1 MNWLQFIE
9 SLVRSLAWPV
19 TVFALVFLLRTPLR
33 QVLLTLTSLRY
44 KDLELDFG
52 RELKQLEEKA
62 RSIDITPAQPK
73 SLFANKDSS
82 QLINDAAKLTQ
93 EFPQAAVAIG
103 WQAIEDELASAIMRL
118 AISPDPPSHGSAA
131 KNVQL
136 LREHGVI
143 DEATVELLNRMR
155 KLRNMA
161 VHHTNNGATVT
172 SSDAAEFLALA
183 GGVAERLR
191 ALRRP

>member
-33 QVLLTLTSLRY
+33 QVLLTLTRLRY

-62 RSIDITPAQPK
+62 RSINITPAQSK
-73 SLFANKDSS
+73 DLFVKKDSS
-82 QLINDAAKLTQ
+82 QLINDAAKLAQ

-136 LREHGVI
+136 LREDGVI

-161 VHHTNNGATVT
+161 VHHTNDGATVT